1 MRNNNVAPVVSPA
14 VVIGEFINL
23 HMMNTLVVNGNMDSR
38 TNLHSMPIMEPRG
51 PLICRFEPD
60 TNLLFVGAKNF
71 KEYCSKQQITYDD
84 LLRQMAEEGLF
95 RGTIRKRM
103 TKGSKMV
110 GAPVHALMIDCSK
123 GGFVNVEDYI
133 AKQEP
138 TTV

>member
-1 MRNNNVAPVVSPA
+1 MTGVQTCA
-14 VVIGEFINL
+14 L
-23 HMMNTLVVNGNMDSR
+23 
-38 TNLHSMPIMEPRG
+38 PIS
-51 PLICRFEPD
+51 D

-84 LLRQMAEEGLF
+84 LLRQMAEEGLL
-95 RGTIRKRM
+95 RGTVRKRM

-123 GGFVNVEDYI
+123 GGFVTVEDYI

-138 TTV
+138 ATV